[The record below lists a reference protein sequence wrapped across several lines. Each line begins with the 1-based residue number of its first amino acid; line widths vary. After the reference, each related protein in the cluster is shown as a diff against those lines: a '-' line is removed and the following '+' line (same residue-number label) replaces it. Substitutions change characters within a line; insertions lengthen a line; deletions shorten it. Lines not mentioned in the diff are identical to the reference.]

1 MAYFKYILVPDVVTY
16 YDALNRSVQTQ
27 SVSLNNETISS
38 KVTYNAKGQVAQA
51 SLPYFENTTPQYTTF
66 AYNDFLGRK
75 TQQVTPDGS
84 GGSAGTTSNITYN
97 DIELTTTI
105 VSGKNSQTQTNI
117 TKTNAFG
124 QVVSVT
130 NNNSKTINYTYDLM
144 GRLSDTWTN
153 GVGDPDLGPDHSPRP
168 SPTQYDYHNGMEY
181 NFHGKRKKLVD
192 MSLGSIIST
201 YDAYDQLRSETNGR
215 DTITKYDYDNL
226 GRVISRTV
234 VSSNDPSATN
244 FETTTYTYG
253 NNNDD
258 SHITTFGKL
267 LLVSTTWSN
276 TINGTGT
283 VSDEYSYDN
292 LGRVS
297 SLTKSIAGDKTYTE
311 SYTYDTY
318 GRLNTLTYP
327 GSNLIIQ
334 QTYKNGQLYQVNKM
348 DGQNVA
354 LTIWEAKTKDN
365 FGNITQY
372 NLGNGLQ
379 TNKVF
384 DQYTGMLNQIKTGT
398 SSSQTSIQ
406 NLQYQYDDLYNITQR
421 KDVISNQQDL
431 FTYDNLNRLTE
442 IQTFPNASQNTY
454 TTKVMAYDDFGNIT
468 NKSGVGD
475 MTYGVANDPNNPD
488 PPVFASPYQI
498 NKIVNNPN
506 TITTPQNILYTSF
519 NKVRKIT
526 TTDEDGNNAKEMS
539 FVYGPDYGRRKTTYK
554 LNGNVTSTK
563 YYAFGNYEEELNN
576 ATGTSKDYYIYGG
589 DGLAA
594 IYRVSGL
601 GSNTTNAMYYIHKD
615 NLGSFDKV
623 TDQSGS
629 VVDSYSFDAWG
640 NRRSTSEW
648 TVAESTT
655 ATNNHLFSRG
665 FTGHEH
671 LDEFGL
677 INMNGR
683 CYDPLLGRILSPD
696 PNLQDP
702 SNIQNYNRY
711 SYCLNNP
718 LKYTDPSGYRYFGD
732 SPNYHWG
739 EIVGGRNMQE
749 WDNGLLMDF
758 SFGAFW
764 DMTSGYCDYSPLWG
778 DKYAGKYGQCY
789 GAPKDGDDKSKTGV
803 TNPGNNCTNS
813 PPEDKSNI
821 TTNEDLG
828 NGLNILSFQYAYYQ
842 KTIENSGNIAQV
854 TFMSQELTMT
864 SGDILLY
871 YTKLSIFT
879 FAVGTINDV
888 YIANQTGE
896 SSDIFKAGL
905 NAAVGTAMLLAGPTG
920 GTSLLIIAGVYI
932 FESMITS
939 QSSGPLSPISP
950 FIAPN
955 DNTNVY
961 FYGPNFNRPLNYNPY
976 NNTWY

>member
-27 SVSLNNETISS
+27 SVSLNGETISS
-38 KVTYNAKGQVAQA
+38 KVAYNAKGQVSQA

-192 MSLGSIIST
+192 MSLGTIAST

-215 DTITKYDYDNL
+215 DTITKYEYDNL
-226 GRVISRTV
+226 GRMLSRTV

-267 LLVSTTWSN
+267 LSVSTTWSN

-348 DGQNVA
+348 NGNNVGA
-354 LTIWEAKTKDN
+354 PIWEAETKDN
-365 FGNITQY
+365 FGNITKY
-372 NLGNGLQ
+372 ISGNGLQ
-379 TNKVF
+379 TTKTYDNN
-384 DQYTGMLNQIKTGT
+384 TGMLTQIKTGT

-421 KDVISNQQDL
+421 KDVLSNQQDL

-442 IQTFPNASQNTY
+442 IQTFPNASQTTY
-454 TTKVMAYDDFGNIT
+454 TSKKMNYDDFGNIT
-468 NKSGVGD
+468 KKTDVGD
-475 MTYGVANDPNNPD
+475 LTYGVANDPNAV
-488 PPVFASPYQI
+488 PPVLSSPYQI
-498 NKIVNNPN
+498 TKIENNPN
-506 TITTPQNILYTSF
+506 TITTNQHIFYTSF
-519 NKVRKIT
+519 DKVRQIT
-526 TTDEDGNNAKEMS
+526 TSNEDGTNINELD
-539 FVYGPDYGRRKTTYK
+539 FIYGPDYGRRKTTYK

-563 YYAFGNYEEELNN
+563 YFAFGNYEEELNN
-576 ATGTSKDYYIYGG
+576 ITGVSKDYYIYGG
-589 DGLAA
+589 DGVAA
-594 IYRVSGL
+594 IYRQRTGVSDQL
-601 GSNTTNAMYYIHKD
+601 YYIHKD

-623 TDQSGS
+623 TNSSGA

-640 NRRSTSEW
+640 NRRSTSDW
-648 TVAESTT
+648 TAAETGIT
-655 ATNNHLFSRG
+655 HLFNRG

-671 LDEFGL
+671 LDAFGL

-696 PNLQDP
+696 PELQDP
-702 SNIQNYNRY
+702 LNRQNYNRY

-718 LKYTDPSGYRYFGD
+718 LKYTDPSGYNHTQDLSKFFDNKWGV
-732 SPNYHWG
+732 WG
-739 EIVGGRNMQE
+739 ETN
-749 WDNGLLMDF
+749 WDNENNSSYLWGGGFNSFVYNFNTLDDFGGGGNNVGSSGMDNKIWQDLLSSLGL
-758 SFGAFW
+758 S
-764 DMTSGYCDYSPLWG
+764 SDYSNNHGPSAENNNSEDTPEVTSYNGGLPTDDVSIDVADDCNPSSGSNFEDGEGVVTGPPLIPGGYNNSW
-778 DKYAGKYGQCY
+778 DNFLAW
-789 GAPKDGDDKSKTGV
+789 ARNWDSHFDGSTWSKETRETFINVENLVSSCFPV
-803 TNPGNNCTNS
+803 TSITV
-813 PPEDKSNI
+813 DLFRI
-821 TTNEDLG
+821 TTGYDPFTNNKLTNEELAKAWE
-828 NGLNILSFQYAYYQ
+828 NIPEAFLPQKYYRTLVFGQY
-842 KTIENSGNIAQV
+842 
-854 TFMSQELTMT
+854 L
-864 SGDILLY
+864 
-871 YTKLSIFT
+871 
-879 FAVGTINDV
+879 
-888 YIANQTGE
+888 
-896 SSDIFKAGL
+896 
-905 NAAVGTAMLLAGPTG
+905 
-920 GTSLLIIAGVYI
+920 
-932 FESMITS
+932 
-939 QSSGPLSPISP
+939 LSPTP
-950 FIAPN
+950 AH
-955 DNTNVY
+955 
-961 FYGPNFNRPLNYNPY
+961 
-976 NNTWY
+976 